1 MTSQYIDIIVYACV
15 AIFLVFRL
23 RAVLGR
29 RTGTERPPIVT
40 PVRDAA
46 APIVVPR
53 PGGKVIDLVPN
64 RPQTPQQAGF
74 AQIQAADPG
83 FRPEHFI
90 EGARYAFEMIIK
102 SFAAGDTATLRPLV
116 SDDVYDSF
124 TEVIRQRLAAKET
137 VDTKIVRMQ
146 DPEILEAALEGRT
159 AKLVVKF
166 VTMQISATR
175 DSAGQIVEGDPERQA
190 EHIDVWTFAR
200 NVRSN
205 DPNWVLTATTH
216 PE

>member
-1 MTSQYIDIIVYACV
+1 MNSQYIDIIVYAGV

-29 RTGTERPPIVT
+29 RTGTERPPMS
-40 PVRDAA
+40 
-46 APIVVPR
+46 APLRGPTAPAVVPR
-53 PGGKVIDLVPN
+53 PGGKIVDLVPN
-64 RPQTPQQAGF
+64 QPLTPLQEGIAR
-74 AQIQAADPG
+74 IQAADPA
-83 FRPEHFI
+83 FRVEPFI
-90 EGARYAFEMIIK
+90 EGARYAFEMVIK

-124 TEVIRQRLAAKET
+124 TEVIRQRLAAKES

-146 DPEILEAALEGRT
+146 DPELLEASLDGRT

-175 DSAGQIVEGDPERQA
+175 NSTGQVVDGDPERQA
-190 EHIDVWTFAR
+190 EHNDIWTFAR
-200 NVRSN
+200 NVRSS
-205 DPNWVLTATTH
+205 DPNWVLISTAH

>member
-29 RTGTERPPIVT
+29 RTGNERPPMAS
-40 PVRDAA
+40 PLRDAA
-46 APIVVPR
+46 APVVVPR

-64 RPQTPQQAGF
+64 RPLGPLQAGF
-74 AQIQAADPG
+74 AAIQAADPA
-83 FRPEHFI
+83 FRPEPFV

-124 TEVIRQRLAAKET
+124 TEVIRQRLAAKEV

-146 DPEILEAALEGRT
+146 DPEILEAMLEGRT

-166 VTMQISATR
+166 VTMQISVTR
-175 DSAGQIVEGDPERQA
+175 DAGGQIVEGDPERQA
-190 EHIDVWTFAR
+190 EHTDIWTFAR
-200 NVRSN
+200 NVRSS
-205 DPNWVLTATTH
+205 DPNWVLVATTH

>member
-1 MTSQYIDIIVYACV
+1 MNSQYIDIIVYAGV

-40 PVRDAA
+40 PVRGPTTPVA
-46 APIVVPR
+46 VPR
-53 PGGKVIDLVPN
+53 AGGKVVDLVAN
-64 RPQTPQQAGF
+64 RPLTPLQDGIAR
-74 AQIQAADPG
+74 IQAADPG
-83 FRPEHFI
+83 FRVEPFI

-137 VDTKIVRMQ
+137 VDMKVVRMQ
-146 DPEILEAALEGRT
+146 DPELIEASLDGRT

-175 DSAGQIVEGDPERQA
+175 NSSGQIVDGDLERQA
-190 EHIDVWTFAR
+190 EHNDLWTFAR
-200 NVRSN
+200 NVRSS
-205 DPNWVLTATTH
+205 DPNWVLISTAH

>member
-29 RTGTERPPIVT
+29 RTGTERPPVAT
-40 PVRDAA
+40 PARDAA
-46 APIVVPR
+46 SPIVVPR

-64 RPQTPQQAGF
+64 RPMSPQQAGI

-83 FRPEHFI
+83 FRLDHFV

-124 TEVIRQRLAAKET
+124 TEVIRRRLAAKET
-137 VDTKIVRMQ
+137 VETKVVRMQ

-166 VTMQISATR
+166 VTMQITATR
-175 DSAGQIVEGDPERQA
+175 DGAGQIVDGDPERQA
-190 EHIDVWTFAR
+190 EHIDVWTFGR
-200 NVRSN
+200 NVRSS
-205 DPNWVLTATTH
+205 DPNWVLVSTTH